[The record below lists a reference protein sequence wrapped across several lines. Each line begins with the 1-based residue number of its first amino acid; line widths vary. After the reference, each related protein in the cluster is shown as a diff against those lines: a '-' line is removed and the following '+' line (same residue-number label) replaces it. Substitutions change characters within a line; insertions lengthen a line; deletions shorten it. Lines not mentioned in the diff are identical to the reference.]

1 MSNKETK
8 LIFAGT
14 PDFAVPGFKAMLADK
29 DFKILAVITQPDKPV
44 GRKQILTPAAIKI
57 EAQKNNIPVWQP
69 NKVADIKEEIGRANP
84 DLAVL
89 IAYGQIIP
97 PEILDI
103 PRFGWVNV
111 HGSLLPRWR
120 GAACLQAPI
129 LSGDKK
135 TGVTI
140 MKIAKGLDTGP
151 ILKQTEIKIDSE
163 ETAETLHDKL
173 ANLGAK
179 ILPDTIKNYINGK
192 IKPKPQDNEKAS
204 YAPTL
209 KKEDGKIDW
218 QKKAE
223 EIERMVRTFTPWP
236 GTWTNWQGKIIKI
249 SALGGSRPEPACAGR
264 ADQPLAGATI
274 SGGKNTEPEILQINK
289 YKPGQTFLHNGK
301 LAVQCGQNALIIK
314 KLQMEGKKEITA
326 EEFLR
331 GYKNVVGQILE

>member
-29 DFKILAVITQPDKPV
+29 DLKILAVITQPDKPV
-44 GRKQILTPAAIKI
+44 GRKQILTPSAIKI

-223 EIERMVRTFTPWP
+223 EIERMTRAFYPWP
-236 GTWTNWQGKIIKI
+236 GTWTNWQSGKTCLHRQVKIISVSPAPLKI
-249 SALGGSRPEPACAGR
+249 NS
-264 ADQPLAGATI
+264 
-274 SGGKNTEPEILQINK
+274 
-289 YKPGQTFLHNGK
+289 YKIGQTFLHNGK

-331 GYKNVVGQILE
+331 GYKNIVDQILD

>member
-1 MSNKETK
+1 MSNKEKIK

-14 PDFAVPGFKAMLADK
+14 PDFAVPGFRALLNDEN
-29 DFKILAVITQPDKPV
+29 FKILAVITQPDKPV
-44 GRKQILTPAAIKI
+44 GRHQILTPPPIKT

-69 NKVADIKEEIGRANP
+69 NKIAEIKEKIRQINP

-97 PEILDI
+97 QEILDI

-120 GAACLQAPI
+120 GAACVQAPI
-129 LSGDKK
+129 LVGDKK

-140 MKIAKGLDTGP
+140 MKIEKGLDTGP
-151 ILKQTEIKIDSE
+151 ILKQTEMKIDPK

-173 ANLGAK
+173 STLGSE
-179 ILPDTIKNYINGK
+179 ILPDAIKDYIDGK
-192 IKPKPQDNEKAS
+192 IELKPQNNSEAS

-209 KKEDGKIDW
+209 KKEDGEINW

-223 EIERMVRTFTPWP
+223 EIERMARAFYPWP
-236 GTWTNWQGKIIKI
+236 GTWANWQNKKIKIISVSPASLKI
-249 SALGGSRPEPACAGR
+249 NSYKIG
-264 ADQPLAGATI
+264 
-274 SGGKNTEPEILQINK
+274 QI
-289 YKPGQTFLHNGK
+289 FLHDNQ

-314 KLQMEGKKEITA
+314 KLQLEGKKETTA

-331 GYKNVVGQILE
+331 GYKDIVGQILK

>member
-1 MSNKETK
+1 MSNRNPIK

-14 PDFAVPGFKAMLADK
+14 PDFAVPGFRALLNDEN
-29 DFKILAVITQPDKPV
+29 FKILAVITQPDKPV
-44 GRKQILTPAAIKI
+44 GRHQILTPPPIKT

-69 NKVADIKEEIGRANP
+69 DKIAEIKEKIRQINP

-97 PEILDI
+97 QEILDI

-120 GAACLQAPI
+120 GAACVQAPI
-129 LSGDKK
+129 LVGDKK

-140 MKIAKGLDTGP
+140 MKIEKGLDTGP
-151 ILKQTEIKIDSE
+151 ILKQTEMKIDPK

-173 ANLGAK
+173 STLGSE
-179 ILPDTIKNYINGK
+179 ILPDAIKDYIDGK
-192 IKPKPQDNEKAS
+192 IELKPQNNSEAS

-209 KKEDGKIDW
+209 KKEDGEINW

-223 EIERMVRTFTPWP
+223 EIERMARAFYPWP
-236 GTWTNWQGKIIKI
+236 GTWANWQNKKIKIISVSPASLKI
-249 SALGGSRPEPACAGR
+249 NSYKIG
-264 ADQPLAGATI
+264 
-274 SGGKNTEPEILQINK
+274 QI
-289 YKPGQTFLHNGK
+289 FLHDNQ

-314 KLQMEGKKEITA
+314 KLQLEGKKETTA

-331 GYKNVVGQILE
+331 GYKDIVGQILK

>member
-1 MSNKETK
+1 MSNHNPIK

-29 DFKILAVITQPDKPV
+29 DLKILAVITQPDKPV
-44 GRKQILTPAAIKI
+44 GRKQILTPSAIKI

-84 DLAVL
+84 DLTVL

-223 EIERMVRTFTPWP
+223 EIERMTRAFYPWP
-236 GTWTNWQGKIIKI
+236 GTWTNWQSGKTCLRRQVKIISVSPAPLKI
-249 SALGGSRPEPACAGR
+249 NS
-264 ADQPLAGATI
+264 
-274 SGGKNTEPEILQINK
+274 
-289 YKPGQTFLHNGK
+289 YKIGQTFLHNGK

-331 GYKNVVGQILE
+331 GYKDIIGQTLN